1 MRSVHTLR
9 IAGAAGSGVL
19 TAFLTRPHWTYF

>member
-1 MRSVHTLR
+1 MRSVHSLR
-9 IAGAAGSGVL
+9 TAGAAGTSVL